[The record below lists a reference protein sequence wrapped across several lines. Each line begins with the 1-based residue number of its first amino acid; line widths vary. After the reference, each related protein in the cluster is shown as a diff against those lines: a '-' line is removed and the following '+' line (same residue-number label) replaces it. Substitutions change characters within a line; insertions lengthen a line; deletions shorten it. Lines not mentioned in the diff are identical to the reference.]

1 MSNQRP
7 LIALLPAVALVL
19 GLANPGFARVYEAI
33 RDESVLTYRIKHPL
47 HKVKG
52 VTREFTCKVELS
64 PDTLSSKVE
73 VSADVKTF
81 DSGNSNRD
89 DHVLEA
95 VKARKHPRVEFVS
108 DSVRKSDDGY
118 RVFGKLT
125 FAGKTRP
132 VDFAVIPKHEGGKVR
147 IAGGFT
153 VKPTDYGVKPPSLM
167 FIAAEDKLDIRFDLV
182 AKEE

>member
-1 MSNQRP
+1 MSLCNPRP
-7 LIALLPAVALVL
+7 ALLSAALIL
-19 GLANPGFARVYEAI
+19 GLAMAPGAKVYEAVKG
-33 RDESVLTYRIKHPL
+33 ESVLTYRIKHPM

-52 VTREFTCKVELS
+52 VTREFTCKVDLS

-95 VKARKHPRVEFVS
+95 VKARKHPRVEFAS

-125 FAGKTRP
+125 FAGTTRP
-132 VDFAVIPKHEGGKVR
+132 VDFTVVPKHEGGKVR
-147 IAGGFT
+147 IAGSFT

-167 FIAAEDKLDIRFDLV
+167 FISAEDKLDIRFDLV
-182 AKEE
+182 AKDE

>member
-1 MSNQRP
+1 MPFQKP
-7 LIALLPAVALVL
+7 LHILVPAAALIL
-19 GLANPGFARVYEAI
+19 GLANPPCAKVYEAI
-33 RDESVLTYRIKHPL
+33 RGESVLTYRIKHPM

-52 VTREFTCKVELS
+52 VTREFTCKVDLAS
-64 PDTLSSKVE
+64 DTVSSKVE

-95 VKARKHPRVEFVS
+95 VKALKHPRVEFAS
-108 DSVRKSDDGY
+108 DSVRKDGDGY

-125 FAGKTRP
+125 FAGKTGP
-132 VDFAVIPKHEGGKVR
+132 VDFAVVPKHEGGKVR

-153 VKPTDYGVKPPSLM
+153 VKPTDFGVKPPSLM
-167 FIAAEDKLDIRFDLV
+167 FIAAEDKLDIRFELV
-182 AKEE
+182 AKDE